1 VTLFLTVLH
10 VMVCVVL
17 VVVVLLQH
25 GKGADIGAVF
35 GGGASNTVFG
45 SRGAGNFLTRLTTG
59 AALLFMV
66 TSLALSYL
74 ANTGASRSLF
84 EEDAPPPGAVAPA
97 PGEPAAEGAAPGGF
111 EEVPAPAGEGAAA
124 PAEEGATAPE
134 GAAEPET
141 RSELTPGAEAAAPEA
156 AGEEAAGGDEA
167 AGDASDEAAGDAGDA
182 EPAPAEESAP
192 ATP

>member
-1 VTLFLTVLH
+1 VTIFLTVLH

-59 AALLFMV
+59 AALIFMV
-66 TSLALSYL
+66 TSLVLSYL
-74 ANTGASRSLF
+74 ANEGLSSGLF
-84 EEDAPPPGAVAPA
+84 DEEAPPPGAAAPA
-97 PGEPAAEGAAPGGF
+97 PTPEEGGAPAEGAAPGGF
-111 EEVPAPAGEGAAA
+111 EEVPAPEGSEAAA
-124 PAEEGATAPE
+124 PTGEPEAKAPE
-134 GAAEPET
+134 
-141 RSELTPGAEAAAPEA
+141 SAAPEA
-156 AGEEAAGGDEA
+156 AAPTDEA
-167 AGDASDEAAGDAGDA
+167 K
-182 EPAPAEESAP
+182 PAPAQEAP